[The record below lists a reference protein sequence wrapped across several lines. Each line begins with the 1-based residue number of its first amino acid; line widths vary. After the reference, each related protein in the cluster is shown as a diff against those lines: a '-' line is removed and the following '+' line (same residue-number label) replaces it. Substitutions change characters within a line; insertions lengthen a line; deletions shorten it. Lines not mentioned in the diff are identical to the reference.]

1 MLSRSIAAVAF
12 TSRRCANGKAIIRA
26 SILVLSGLALCGCR
40 QRAAEEIDVNH
51 HEGAAAAAQPVTAS
65 DASNGSE
72 PDYVNIEAA
81 AVQPILDDCRRQ
93 GLTDEQ
99 CYPRTEAA
107 AAEADAKADGM
118 GTVSAADL
126 YGAFLANE
134 AAAEDRYH
142 GPLLV
147 TGVSGGVQRNSGLSG
162 FLGGY
167 TLTVI
172 PGVQASISRKDG
184 ASIPFGSKVMLAC
197 GSVGYSRG
205 VVALGSCSL
214 KSAAPITLEDN
225 AKDLSALETRTA
237 AQ

>member
-1 MLSRSIAAVAF
+1 MLSRSNAAVAF
-12 TSRRCANGKAIIRA
+12 TSRRRAKGKAAVSA
-26 SILVLSGLALCGCR
+26 SIFVLCGLALCGCG

-51 HEGAAAAAQPVTAS
+51 HEGAAAAAQPVTGS
-65 DASNGSE
+65 DGSNGSE

-81 AVQPILDDCRRQ
+81 AVQPILDDCRQQR
-93 GLTDEQ
+93 LTDDQ
-99 CYPRTEAA
+99 CYQRTQAA
-107 AAEADAKADGM
+107 AFEADAKADGQT
-118 GTVSAADL
+118 TVSAADL

-147 TGVSGGVQRNSGLSG
+147 NGVSGGVQRNSGLSG

-184 ASIPFGSKVMLAC
+184 ASIQFGSKVMLAC
-197 GSVGYSRG
+197 GSVGYSRD

-225 AKDLSALETRTA
+225 AKDLSALGARTG

>member
-1 MLSRSIAAVAF
+1 MLNQSIAYLSV
-12 TSRRCANGKAIIRA
+12 A
-26 SILVLSGLALCGCR
+26 SIHGARNAIVRTSVLLLSSAALCACG
-40 QRAAEEIDVNH
+40 QGSADETNVNH
-51 HEGAAAAAQPVTAS
+51 HETAAAASQPVSPSSTS
-65 DASNGSE
+65 DGSE

-81 AVQPILDDCRRQ
+81 AVQPILDDCRQQ

-99 CYPRTEAA
+99 CYPRTQAA
-107 AAEADAKADGM
+107 AFEADAKADGQA
-118 GTVSAADL
+118 TVSAADL

-147 TGVSGGVQRNSGLSG
+147 TGVSGGVQRNTGLSG
-162 FLGGY
+162 LLGGY
-167 TLTVI
+167 TLIVI
-172 PGVQASISRKDG
+172 PGVQASVSREDG

-205 VVALGSCSL
+205 SVSLGSCSL
-214 KSAAPITLEDN
+214 KSAAAITLEDN
-225 AKDLSALETRTA
+225 AKDISALEARTG